1 MKMKDKAK
9 EKSDLH
15 ILAKN
20 CANTKMFLE
29 LDNGI
34 GGFHE

>member
-20 CANTKMFLE
+20 CANAKIL
-29 LDNGI
+29 LKLNNGS
-34 GGFHE
+34 GGFYE